1 MNELIAYLA
10 FLISCFVITFV
21 TNICMS
27 TKNYVLTA
35 EQVSYKLHRL
45 ALEVAEHLQDE
56 TEPLI
61 IIGVLNKGMVIAE
74 KLGEL
79 IKPYLN
85 IQVEIISASLNK
97 DMPADVTLSKNI
109 DFNNK
114 NILIVDDV
122 ANSGKTLLYV
132 LKPLLAFYPKRIQ
145 TLVLVER
152 MYKLYPVKPDY
163 VGLSIATTLQDHIQV
178 EVEDNKIV
186 GAYVM

>member
-1 MNELIAYLA
+1 
-10 FLISCFVITFV
+10 
-21 TNICMS
+21 MS

-56 TEPLI
+56 SEPLI
-61 IIGVLNKGMVIAE
+61 IMGVLRKGMVIAE
-74 KLGEL
+74 KLKVL
-79 IKPYLN
+79 LQPYLS
-85 IQVEIISASLNK
+85 IPVEIISASLNK
-97 DMPADVTLSKNI
+97 DEPTDITLSKNI

-122 ANSGKTLLYV
+122 SNSGKTLLYI
-132 LKPLLAFYPKRIQ
+132 LKPLLAFYPRRIQ

-163 VGLSIATTLQDHIQV
+163 VGLSIATTLQDHIEV
-178 EVEDNKIV
+178 EVLDGEVI
-186 GAYVM
+186 GAYVK

>member
-1 MNELIAYLA
+1 
-10 FLISCFVITFV
+10 
-21 TNICMS
+21 MS

-56 TEPLI
+56 SEPLI
-61 IIGVLNKGMVIAE
+61 IMGVLRKGMVIAE
-74 KLGEL
+74 KLKVL
-79 IKPYLN
+79 LQSYLS
-85 IQVEIISASLNK
+85 IPVEIISASLNK
-97 DMPADVTLSKNI
+97 DEPTDITLSKNI

-122 ANSGKTLLYV
+122 SNSGKTLLYV
-132 LKPLLAFYPKRIQ
+132 LKPLLAFYPRRIQ

-163 VGLSIATTLQDHIQV
+163 VGLSIATTLQDHIEV
-178 EVEDNKIV
+178 EVLDGEVI
-186 GAYVM
+186 GAYVK

>member
-1 MNELIAYLA
+1 
-10 FLISCFVITFV
+10 
-21 TNICMS
+21 MS

-56 TEPLI
+56 SEPLI
-61 IIGVLNKGMVIAE
+61 IMGVLRKGMVIAE
-74 KLGEL
+74 KLKVL
-79 IKPYLN
+79 LQPYLS
-85 IQVEIISASLNK
+85 IPVEIISASLNK
-97 DMPADVTLSKNI
+97 DEPTDITLSKNI

-122 ANSGKTLLYV
+122 SNSGKTLLYV
-132 LKPLLAFYPKRIQ
+132 LKPLLAFYPRRIQ

-163 VGLSIATTLQDHIQV
+163 VGLSIATTLQDHIEV
-178 EVEDNKIV
+178 EVLDGEVI
-186 GAYVM
+186 GAYVK